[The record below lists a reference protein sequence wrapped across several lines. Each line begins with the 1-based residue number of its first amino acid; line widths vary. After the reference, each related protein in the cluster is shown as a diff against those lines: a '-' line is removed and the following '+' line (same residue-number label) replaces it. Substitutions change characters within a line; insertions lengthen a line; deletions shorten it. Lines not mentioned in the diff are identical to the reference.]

1 MSAYEIARAY
11 AAGAHAAV
19 GQRRKYTG
27 EPYVL
32 HPIAVAGLVREAGGD
47 EEMIQAALLHDVIE
61 DTQVTE
67 ADLGYVFSARVVSLV
82 VDLTDITDLS
92 LGNRATRKRI
102 ERERWREK
110 SPAAMTIKLADLIDN
125 TRSIVEHD
133 PGFARTYL
141 REKVRLLEF
150 LKGGDQPLYAH
161 AHFLAMDGV
170 ARLAVDLSRE

>member
-1 MSAYEIARAY
+1 MSTLDIARSY
-11 AAGAHAAV
+11 AASAHY
-19 GQRRKYTG
+19 GQIRKYTG
-27 EPYVL
+27 EPFMV
-32 HPIAVAGLVREAGGD
+32 HPIAVAEMVREAGGD

-61 DTQVTE
+61 DTDSTAE
-67 ADLGYVFSARVVSLV
+67 DLAVLFSPRVVSLV
-82 VDLTDITDLS
+82 VELTDITDLS

-141 REKVRLLEF
+141 REKVRLLKF
-150 LKGGDQPLYAH
+150 LKGGDPTLHAH
-161 AHFLAMDGV
+161 AYFLAMDGV
-170 ARLAVDLSRE
+170 ARLGVNLSRE